1 MKIVFEDSGL
11 TQGIIKISLDGGKS
25 FTEHEIA
32 NIKDDGFPLSDSQQL
47 DKIRI
52 KGPVNL
58 LKNMEIISRIRVE
71 GGQALSEESPRIEYC
86 VSKTSSCCCGD
97 SLNFSITKGG
107 DLFTTLKESSYA
119 DFVCPEWFHIDGDR
133 VIIDCR
139 EYDYGDDDGS
149 TDLSYRSPDSDG
161 VQYAPETGDWA
172 LEGLSDEEKEER
184 YAEYDS
190 FMSNWHMAYD
200 MTNQE
205 IVSILSSAKI
215 GFQIDG
221 MWIPMIFI

>member
-32 NIKDDGFPLSDSQQL
+32 DIKDDGYPLSDSQQL

-58 LKNMEIISRIRVE
+58 LKNMEVISRIRAE
-71 GGQALSEESPRIEYC
+71 GGQALSEESPRIEYS
-86 VSKTSSCCCGD
+86 VSKSSSGCCGD
-97 SLNFSITKGG
+97 SLELNITKGHN
-107 DLFTTLKESSYA
+107 LFRILKNDSHA
-119 DFVCPEWFHIDGDR
+119 DFVCPEWFHIDVDDNK
-133 VIIDCR
+133 VTIDGR
-139 EYDYGDDDGS
+139 EYDYGEWDRSGY
-149 TDLSYRSPDSDG
+149 SYETPDSDG
-161 VQYAPETGDWA
+161 IQYST
-172 LEGLSDEEKEER
+172 DEQWEEN
-184 YAEYDS
+184 YDL
-190 FMSNWHMAYD
+190 FMSNYQMARD
-200 MTNQE
+200 LANQE

-215 GFQIDG
+215 GFLVDE

>member
-1 MKIVFEDSGL
+1 
-11 TQGIIKISLDGGKS
+11 
-25 FTEHEIA
+25 
-32 NIKDDGFPLSDSQQL
+32 
-47 DKIRI
+47 
-52 KGPVNL
+52 
-58 LKNMEIISRIRVE
+58 MEIISRIRVE

-86 VSKTSSCCCGD
+86 VSKTSCCCCGD

-119 DFVCPEWFHIDGDR
+119 DFVCPEWFHIDGNS
-133 VIIDCR
+133 VTIDCR

-149 TDLSYRSPDSDG
+149 TDYSYRSPDSDG

-205 IVSILSSAKI
+205 IVSILSRAKM